1 MIGFRIQ
8 EFSLMGKKFL
18 LLSAV
23 LASSL
28 AVGCSSALG
37 GLCDQY
43 AAAVKEGNFE
53 EMQRLTALIN
63 DENSSKSTGEQLKW
77 LGDCMAKHGLDK

>member
-1 MIGFRIQ
+1 M
-8 EFSLMGKKFL
+8 SKKIFL
-18 LLSAV
+18 FSAV

-28 AVGCSSALG
+28 SVGCSSALG

-43 AAAVKEGNFE
+43 AAAVKAGNLE

-63 DENSSKSTGEQLKW
+63 DENSSKSTGEQMKW